1 MKKLLRLLSRLL
13 FLIFVIIIGFVIL
26 NFLRFSSRQV
36 SVAPVAPL
44 KISTEIIERFSAAIR
59 IPTISYKDR
68 IDTTAFEAFIEF
80 VDSNYTQV
88 NSNLEHYKVNDYSLV
103 YRWPG
108 KNPKLKPIL
117 LMAHTDVVPV
127 GSQNE
132 SNWEEAPFSGVV
144 KDGFIWGR
152 GTLDDKH
159 NVIGILEAVQMLLQE
174 GYRPDRTLYLAFGHD
189 EEVGGD
195 FGAQAIARR
204 FSEQGLA
211 FEYIL
216 DEGMLVM
223 ENALP
228 GLDQPVTL
236 LGIAEKGYTTLH
248 ISIALEDGGHSSMP
262 PQETAIGILSKALYT
277 LESNPFPAR
286 IDGIAG
292 QLFDHVGPEMNLLYK
307 TIFANRW
314 LFGGILKK
322 QLANA
327 PSTNAIIRT
336 TTAPT
341 MLNAGIKDNILPTQA
356 AAQINFRILP
366 GETVESV
373 IAQVTATI
381 DDERIVV
388 REQDPT
394 FSTNPSQVSDTESF
408 GFRVLQKSACEIFPG
423 TVAAPALMI
432 AATDSRHYQQLSD
445 DIFRFSPVQLQKPD
459 LARIHGFNERI
470 SIENYEKLIGFYRQ
484 LVRNSCN

>member
-13 FLIFVIIIGFVIL
+13 FLIFIIIIGFVVL
-26 NFLRFSSRQV
+26 NFLRFSSHQV
-36 SVAPVAPL
+36 SVVSVEPL
-44 KISTEIIERFSAAIR
+44 KMETAIIERFAEAIR
-59 IPTISYKDR
+59 IPTVSYEDH
-68 IDTTAFEAFIEF
+68 IDTAAFETFVAFI
-80 VDSNYTQV
+80 DSNYSIV
-88 NSNLEHYKVNDYSLV
+88 HNNLEHYKVNDYSFV

-127 GSQNE
+127 DSLSQ
-132 SNWEEAPFSGVV
+132 SNWEEAPFSGLV

-152 GTLDDKH
+152 GALDDKH
-159 NVIGILEAVQMLLQE
+159 NVIGILEAVQLLLQE
-174 GYRPDRTLYLAFGHD
+174 NYRPDRTLYLAFGHD

-204 FSEQGLA
+204 FSEQGLE

-228 GLDQPVTL
+228 GLAAPVTL
-236 LGIAEKGYTTLH
+236 LGIAEKGYTTLNV
-248 ISIALEDGGHSSMP
+248 SIALADGGHSSMP
-262 PQETAIGILSKALYT
+262 PQETAIGILSKALHT
-277 LESNPFPAR
+277 LEKHPFPAH

-292 QLFDHVGPEMNLLYK
+292 QLFDHVGPEMDVLYK

-314 LFGGILKK
+314 LLGGILKK

-341 MLNAGIKDNILPTQA
+341 IINAGIKDNVLPTQA
-356 AAQINFRILP
+356 EAQINFRILP

-373 IAQVTATI
+373 IAQVRATI
-381 DDERIVV
+381 DDERIIV
-388 REQDPT
+388 REQNPN
-394 FSTNPSQVSDTESF
+394 SSSNPSQVSDTESF
-408 GFRVLQKSACEIFPG
+408 GFSVLQKSACEIFPG

-432 AATDSRHYQQLSD
+432 AATDSRHYQALSD
-445 DIFRFSPVQLQKPD
+445 NIFRFSPVQLQKSD
-459 LARIHGFNERI
+459 LARIHGINERI
-470 SIENYEKLIGFYRQ
+470 SINNYGKLISFYRQ